1 MSQNVFGEALITCSN
16 EPQTGFF
23 RNGCCETAPEDEG
36 KHTVCA
42 VMTEEFLEFSKSQ
55 GNDLQTPKPQ
65 WGFPGLKPG
74 DRWCLCAMRWK
85 EAYDAGVAPQVV
97 LEATEEKTLDFVSL
111 ETLVAY
117 AVREKRASEN

>member
-1 MSQNVFGEALITCSN
+1 MSQNVFGEPLITCSN
-16 EPQTGFF
+16 DPETGFY
-23 RNGCCETAPEDEG
+23 RNGCCETGPEDGG

-42 VMTEEFLEFSKSQ
+42 VMTEEFLEYSKSQ
-55 GNDLQTPKPQ
+55 GNDLKTPKPQ
-65 WGFPGLKPG
+65 WGFPGLKAG

-111 ETLVAY
+111 DTLVAF
-117 AVREKRASEN
+117 AVREKSSSE